1 MIKLGLNTPVTDS
14 PEAIAN
20 YDVLIQNASKRDD
33 EVRALEE
40 ANKPIPK
47 TSGEKFEASW
57 LTNFWGYAPAKETLE
72 ATSDSR
78 ELPVTAG
85 GLAGLVA
92 QTVLRERSIANQVDT
107 SFTLDE
113 KVEKLKELKVDPSE
127 WDSLVSSTN
136 RNDFDMR
143 TTRFQNMKEAHK
155 TMAEMPL
162 TEALAY
168 STIPSLL
175 DISSFISSTSIVPVS
190 IIIHPG
196 ILPDLAHLYAVI

>member
-1 MIKLGLNTPVTDS
+1 MIKLGIDTPVTDS

-20 YDVLIQNASKRDD
+20 YGAMLQASSIQDD
-33 EVRALEE
+33 EIKALDE

-57 LTNFWGYAPAKETLE
+57 LTNFWGYAPAKETLA
-72 ATSDSR
+72 ATADSR

-85 GLAGLVA
+85 GLAGLIA
-92 QTVLRERSIANQVDT
+92 QTVLREKAISNPVDT

-143 TTRFQNMKEAHK
+143 TTRFQNM
-155 TMAEMPL
+155 
-162 TEALAY
+162 
-168 STIPSLL
+168 
-175 DISSFISSTSIVPVS
+175 
-190 IIIHPG
+190 
-196 ILPDLAHLYAVI
+196 